1 MFYKEL
7 LKKTNSEKEYL
18 LSAPIIED
26 VMLGRFDLSTYIYSE
41 VCVAL

>member
-1 MFYKEL
+1 MFYNEL